1 MIVIKP
7 NYPVSSK
14 FWELVK
20 FFNELEKNLQYPN
33 SEGYNDEKRYLQ
45 RAETEL
51 IKWGK
56 L

>member
-1 MIVIKP
+1 MIIIKRD
-7 NYPVSSK
+7 YPVSPK
-14 FWELVK
+14 FWELVD
-20 FFNELEKNLQYPN
+20 FFNRLERNLQYPN

-45 RAETEL
+45 RAEQEL